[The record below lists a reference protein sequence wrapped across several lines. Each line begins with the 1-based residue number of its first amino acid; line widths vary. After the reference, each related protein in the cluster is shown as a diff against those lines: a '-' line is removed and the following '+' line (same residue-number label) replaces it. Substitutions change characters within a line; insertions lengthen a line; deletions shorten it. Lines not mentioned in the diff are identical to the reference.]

1 MFESC
6 EIIFLS
12 DWLVLNT
19 DVFDVWFFFQQACG
33 YEFTN
38 KLHRMFTDVSISTS
52 LNKEFLDFI
61 QSKENVELGVNFSIM
76 VLQVIVSSPEPKSRA
91 SFFLI
96 TICPLSVVIVVV
108 IVFKRTDFFTLCQK
122 GR

>member
-1 MFESC
+1 MFG
-6 EIIFLS
+6 
-12 DWLVLNT
+12 
-19 DVFDVWFFFQQACG
+19 FFQQVCG

-61 QSKENVELGVNFSIM
+61 QSMENVDLGVNFSIM
-76 VLQVIVSSPEPKSRA
+76 VLQVIFCSPESKSRA

-108 IVFKRTDFFTLCQK
+108 IVFKCTDFFTLCQK